1 MPLKIQTNDCLRDV
15 EGSDVGFRGA
25 IAPEAYK
32 SQSRVARQSSRI
44 CLYVFCVVVSFQGFR
59 ASARVSVEV
68 EQVRTFQVFRF
79 AGIMFDKAFGG
90 SGLDVGIQKHA
101 PLSVM

>member
-1 MPLKIQTNDCLRDV
+1 M
-15 EGSDVGFRGA
+15 
-25 IAPEAYK
+25 
-32 SQSRVARQSSRI
+32 
-44 CLYVFCVVVSFQGFR
+44 
-59 ASARVSVEV
+59 EV
-68 EQVRTFQVFRF
+68 EQVRESFQVSRL